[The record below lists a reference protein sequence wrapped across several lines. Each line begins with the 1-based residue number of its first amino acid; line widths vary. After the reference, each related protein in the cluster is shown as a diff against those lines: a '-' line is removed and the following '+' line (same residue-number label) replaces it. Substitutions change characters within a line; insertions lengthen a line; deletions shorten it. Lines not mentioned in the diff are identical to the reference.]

1 MKKLIALLLV
11 MLTLALIPC
20 AAYAEGEKQD
30 VAPAEAPVEEAED
43 TIAEYYWKDLV
54 PYLEAFGFEGKFY
67 TLHYFGLDMWVPDAL
82 AFQELSDEDLERGVV
97 AYATDEDENW
107 KLVIVNLSFD
117 QQIESLEEWKQI
129 LKEQEGIDGSVLCY
143 VNDLPVLEY
152 LLPEKDCFVCDLHV
166 NDGSILEFVW
176 GPFSDGTYA
185 VNAGFMSNSLMIT
198 SD

>member
-43 TIAEYYWKDLV
+43 TIAEYYWKDIV

-82 AFQELSDEDLERGVV
+82 AFQELS
-97 AYATDEDENW
+97 
-107 KLVIVNLSFD
+107 
-117 QQIESLEEWKQI
+117 
-129 LKEQEGIDGSVLCY
+129 DGSVLCY